1 MQGIANSVKHDYERG
16 LLNSIRALIQADVFA
31 DFLEM
36 GEYLL
41 KEGYKDAA
49 AVIIGAVLE
58 DGVRK
63 LCEKNGISTTNNNGR
78 PITIDPMNAALAKA
92 EVYSKLLQKQI
103 TTWAHV
109 RNKAA
114 HGEYGEYGKDQVE
127 MMLLFVQNFAEQYL
141 R

>member
-1 MQGIANSVKHDYERG
+1 
-16 LLNSIRALIQADVFA
+16 
-31 DFLEM
+31 
-36 GEYLL
+36 
-41 KEGYKDAA
+41 
-49 AVIIGAVLE
+49 
-58 DGVRK
+58 
-63 LCEKNGISTTNNNGR
+63 
-78 PITIDPMNAALAKA
+78 MNAALAKA

-127 MMLLFVQNFAEQYL
+127 MTLLFVQNFAEQYL